1 MNYLVS
7 LIKEII
13 AKRKLI
19 LDLSKADFKKTVC
32 RFLFWDRMDVFAA
45 YGNGTGILFCIPDG
59 L

>member
-13 AKRKLI
+13 TKRKLI

-32 RFLFWDRMDVFAA
+32 RFLFWNRLDVPAA
-45 YGNGTGILFCIPDG
+45 YGNRAGILFRIPDG